1 MASLDNHHK
10 ANGARLGQLL
20 IDKGTEAMRNVFDGI
35 HPPANLTAVL
45 TSRKSFLMKLRC
57 INPSQREILFPSSG
71 PPSTSKDFDIT
82 LLYILLRNMQT
93 IATAK
98 S

>member
-20 IDKGTEAMRNVFDGI
+20 IDKGTEAVRNVFDGI
-35 HPPANLTAVL
+35 HPPANLTVL
-45 TSRKSFLMKLRC
+45 GSLRC